1 MEFVNPNQAKPQK
14 GKNYTLTSKVNLKK
28 LDIDNVTPPQP
39 IRNVNSPHRTRAKLN
54 ERKRK
59 RREQNRV
66 AAQLARRKRSNYVA
80 SLEVQIKDLNE
91 RIKANESTKELN
103 AQINRPGY
111 CTCDV
116 NELKRQIDDTINH
129 FIMALKRQE
138 TLLVNSSLEKLKS
151 QYEGEDVKR
160 VIDGLLN
167 SLVQCIVPRSFGR
180 LLWMAKNKVDVFA
193 EDFLLYIEESKGES
207 NTPNNDVSSILNLK
221 QEDKAIIRNMEEELK
236 MYESR
241 LRDYVINI
249 KDNTKKLIQDT
260 RYINKSLSEKVL
272 PKLDVEIIAKYLDWI
287 INNPN
292 EINFY
297 NILNESKDSPAVS
310 ELSSLDA
317 SLDFAGFFPEG
328 RNWENYPM

>member
-1 MEFVNPNQAKPQK
+1 MEFINSNQPKRQK
-14 GKNYTLTSKVNLKK
+14 GKKYTSKVNLKE
-28 LDIDNVTPPQP
+28 LDIDNATPSQP
-39 IRNVNSPHRTRAKLN
+39 IRNANSSHGTPAKLN
-54 ERKRK
+54 EKKRK

-66 AAQLARRKRSNYVA
+66 AAQLARRKRNNYVT
-80 SLEVQIKDLNE
+80 SLEAQIKDLNE
-91 RIKANESTKELN
+91 RIKANENTKELN
-103 AQINRPGY
+103 VQINRPGY
-111 CTCDV
+111 CACDV

-129 FIMALKRQE
+129 FMMALKRQE
-138 TLLVNSSLEKLKS
+138 TLLVNSSLEKLKT

-193 EDFLLYIEESKGES
+193 EDFLLYTEDSKGES

-221 QEDKAIIRNMEEELK
+221 QEDKAIIRNVEEELK
-236 MYESR
+236 MYEIR
-241 LRDYVINI
+241 LRDYIVNI

-260 RYINKSLSEKVL
+260 RSINRSLSEKVL
-272 PKLDVEIIAKYLDWI
+272 PKLDVEIIAKYLNWI
-287 INNPN
+287 MNNPN
-292 EINFY
+292 KINFY

-310 ELSSLDA
+310 ELSSVDA
-317 SLDFAGFFPEG
+317 SLDFVGFFPEG